1 MRYSSAILHHFE
13 LLRHTVDLASLLQLR
28 CFGLHW
34 RSVLFVLTSN
44 GCLPISD
51 LCRYD
56 MRELIST
63 LCDVDSVLEIRPEF
77 GVGIIT
83 CLVRVVSS
91 MTLPSVFLS
100 ATSVRRSDA
109 RGLLHGDRK
118 GFRWGSLPTTRITL
132 PER

>member
-63 LCDVDSVLEIRPEF
+63 LCDIDSVLEIRPEF

-91 MTLPSVFLS
+91 MTLPSIFFLHLPYVEV
-100 ATSVRRSDA
+100 TQRLVA
-109 RGLLHGDRK
+109 R
-118 GFRWGSLPTTRITL
+118 
-132 PER
+132 